1 MTRSGG
7 GSEAWSRQDLRRQ
20 TNALSYAMLNM
31 HVSARIIRWRQIL
44 KQRRWPE
51 WWDWELELIPHLLKR
66 MEDRRFSE
74 VDLRSMLSRASS
86 YHRDVV
92 PGRWV
97 IEARHRRRRWEVIVE
112 PDRIARVLVVVTAYP
127 VEGV

>member
-1 MTRSGG
+1 VTRSGG

-66 MEDRRFSE
+66 REDRRFSE
-74 VDLRSMLSRASS
+74 VDLRSMLSRASF
-86 YHRDVV
+86 
-92 PGRWV
+92 
-97 IEARHRRRRWEVIVE
+97 I
-112 PDRIARVLVVVTAYP
+112 TATSFR
-127 VEGV
+127 GGG